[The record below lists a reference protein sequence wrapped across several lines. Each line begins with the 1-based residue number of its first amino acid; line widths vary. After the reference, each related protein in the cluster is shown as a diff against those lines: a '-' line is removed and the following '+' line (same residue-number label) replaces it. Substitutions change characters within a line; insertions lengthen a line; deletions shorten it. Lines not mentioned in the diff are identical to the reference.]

1 MIKTKVIQSEIIKG
15 FGLKT
20 VDSIPE
26 LEDFLRSIGKEN
38 IIQISCAT
46 YGGYLTFF
54 IVVYED
60 GQPS

>member
-1 MIKTKVIQSEIIKG
+1 MIKTKIIKAKFFQG
-15 FGLKT
+15 FGLKA

-26 LEDFLRSIGKEN
+26 LEDFLRSIGREN

-46 YGGYLTFF
+46 YEGALTFF